1 MFKLNNVER
10 LITSLV
16 LLLITVALKNFST
29 PARISLFL
37 VTYLIA
43 GYDVLSTAIKDIKN
57 KQPFGECL
65 LMTLATLGAF
75 VAGFYNLYHRNAFPE
90 EFSEGVAVMIFYQI
104 GEVFQSYAVG
114 KSRKSVAE
122 LMAIKPDV
130 AYLIEENKIVEV
142 DPYDVE
148 VGDIIVVSP
157 GEKIPLDGIVIRGT
171 ATMDTAAITGESLPK
186 RLEVGDNAL
195 SGFINIDGVIHIK
208 VLKEF
213 GESTFSKI
221 LDLVENAS
229 SNKAKTE
236 KFITKFARYYTPIV
250 VFFAV
255 GIAILPSIFTGD
267 WLKWCMRALNF
278 LIVSC
283 PCALVVSVPLSFFGG
298 IGGASKRGIL
308 IKGSNYF
315 ESLAKS
321 EVVVFDKTGTLT
333 EGKFSVQDI
342 VSEKFSKMQLLRFA
356 VIAESYSNHPISFSL
371 KEAWEEN
378 VKQGEVFENIENV
391 EVLNVRELAGKGIV
405 ANIEG
410 KEVAVGN
417 IKLMKEY
424 GLNVNEPKGT
434 FAIVYISIDREFA
447 GYITIF
453 DKIKADSKSAITK
466 LKQLNIKTVM
476 LTGDRNDIGEE
487 VSRELGIY
495 EVHTEL
501 LPNEKV
507 KEVEKLLN
515 EKNKNSSLVFVGD
528 GINDA
533 PVLTVADVGIAM
545 GGIGSDAAIEAADV
559 VIMKDEPSKVELAIK
574 IAKKTV
580 SIAKQNIAGAIFI
593 KIVIL
598 ILSAL
603 GIANMW
609 MAIFGDVG
617 VTVIAI
623 LNSFRALY
631 TEKMN

>member
-16 LLLITVALKNFST
+16 LLLIAVALKNFST

-75 VAGFYNLYHRNAFPE
+75 VAGFYNLYHSKTFPE

-213 GESTFSKI
+213 GESTVSKI

-236 KFITKFARYYTPIV
+236 KFITKIERYYTPIV

-255 GIAILPSIFTGD
+255 YPL
-267 WLKWCMRALNF
+267 F
-278 LIVSC
+278 LQ
-283 PCALVVSVPLSFFGG
+283 G
-298 IGGASKRGIL
+298 IG
-308 IKGSNYF
+308 
-315 ESLAKS
+315 
-321 EVVVFDKTGTLT
+321 
-333 EGKFSVQDI
+333 
-342 VSEKFSKMQLLRFA
+342 
-356 VIAESYSNHPISFSL
+356 
-371 KEAWEEN
+371 
-378 VKQGEVFENIENV
+378 
-391 EVLNVRELAGKGIV
+391 
-405 ANIEG
+405 
-410 KEVAVGN
+410 
-417 IKLMKEY
+417 
-424 GLNVNEPKGT
+424 
-434 FAIVYISIDREFA
+434 
-447 GYITIF
+447 
-453 DKIKADSKSAITK
+453 
-466 LKQLNIKTVM
+466 
-476 LTGDRNDIGEE
+476 
-487 VSRELGIY
+487 
-495 EVHTEL
+495 
-501 LPNEKV
+501 
-507 KEVEKLLN
+507 
-515 EKNKNSSLVFVGD
+515 
-528 GINDA
+528 
-533 PVLTVADVGIAM
+533 
-545 GGIGSDAAIEAADV
+545 
-559 VIMKDEPSKVELAIK
+559 
-574 IAKKTV
+574 
-580 SIAKQNIAGAIFI
+580 
-593 KIVIL
+593 
-598 ILSAL
+598 
-603 GIANMW
+603 
-609 MAIFGDVG
+609 
-617 VTVIAI
+617 
-623 LNSFRALY
+623 
-631 TEKMN
+631 